1 MLLSLYSAKEHSGT
15 LSELAK
21 YLGLQPFEVGCPEI
35 MDKLA
40 QDIQDEQD
48 RYYMPYPFDSNHNVI
63 NVGDE
68 LNVGVVVGIGE
79 GYVYVADHPEG
90 EVMGYLANETTHVTP
105 GTRLIKQLTQAVN
118 DGVLNEAQ
126 KRIISDYLKGCY
138 DVG

>member
-1 MLLSLYSAKEHSGT
+1 MLLSLYSAKEHAGT

-21 YLGLQPFEVGCPEI
+21 HLGLQPFEVGCPEI

-68 LNVGVVVGIGE
+68 LNVGVVVGVGE
-79 GYVYVADHPEG
+79 GYVYVSDSPEG

>member
-21 YLGLQPFEVGCPEI
+21 HLGLQPFEVGCPEI
-35 MDKLA
+35 MAKLA
-40 QDIQDEQD
+40 TEIQEELD

-68 LNVGVVVGIGE
+68 LNVGVVVGVGE
-79 GYVYVADHPEG
+79 GYVYVSDSPEG